1 MRPDAGH
8 DSAAPVK
15 ALPAIPVYT
24 AGHSPPMNASTP
36 LARQNSGELL
46 RAIIDNLAEGVLIY
60 DSGCR
65 VITANPA
72 AEAILGRTLA
82 DLVGTRPSERE
93 CAASPVDP
101 EAWPVER
108 HPPIETLATG
118 QPFRD
123 VVKGVMRP
131 DGTRVWLSV
140 STTLVDLPAP
150 YGGQGVVGSFVDV
163 TATVEARRAL
173 EKSEQRF
180 RDLTELSADWY
191 WEQDAEYR
199 FIDMS
204 LGTQSMGVPAQRFL
218 GQHRWDFPWLNMT
231 EADWAAHR
239 AQLDR
244 REVFRDLQ
252 LRRRD
257 EKGESVVI
265 SVSGKPVF
273 DAQGRFTGYRGV
285 GRNITQRKRTK
296 RSLREIA
303 ERFRSLTELSSDW
316 YWEMDEE
323 LRFTY
328 VSEGIRKVR
337 GIGPE
342 TLIGK
347 RRWDTDRAGGD
358 DEMVRHRATLEAH
371 LPFKDFVL
379 ARTNADGRVT
389 YVSHTGRPIFDD
401 KGVFRGYRGVAR
413 DITARMRAEEDLAR
427 MAHYDV
433 LTGLPNRA
441 LLQGRLKRA
450 MARADRSQTL
460 LAVMFIDLDQF
471 KEINDSLG
479 HAMGDAVLKETAIR
493 LESCL
498 RSTDT
503 VARLGGDEF
512 TVLLEDVRSVEEVS
526 RIADKLLRSISERA
540 DVAGHELHLSTS
552 IGVTVYPLDDQDAD
566 TLLRNADLA
575 MYHAK
580 QEGRNNVQFFSP
592 DMSERTEKRV
602 DLLGRLR
609 GAVARNELQLYY
621 QPQVDVRSGSIIGV
635 EALLR
640 WNDRERG
647 LIEPAEFI
655 PLAEDSGLILP
666 IGEWVL
672 REACSQA
679 RCWLDA
685 GLGPITMAVNLSAR
699 QFRQKNLVQM
709 VSAILADTG
718 LPPEH
723 LELEIT
729 ESTMMHRAEEAAA
742 GLRALHQTGVQ
753 ISLDDFGT
761 GYSSLA
767 YLHRFQVHTLKVD
780 QSFVRDIKS
789 DRDDAAIVSTV
800 ITLAKQLKLKA
811 LAEGVETR
819 EQLAFLRT
827 RGCDSY
833 QGFLFCRPQPAAEI
847 EALLRS
853 LREPA
858 PRARGKKIRA

>member
-1 MRPDAGH
+1 
-8 DSAAPVK
+8 
-15 ALPAIPVYT
+15 
-24 AGHSPPMNASTP
+24 MNDRAP
-36 LARQNSGELL
+36 LAKYSGELL
-46 RAIIDNLAEGVLIY
+46 RAVIDNLAEGVLIY
-60 DSGCR
+60 DSDGK

-72 AEAILGRTLA
+72 AETILGRSLQE
-82 DLVGTRPSERE
+82 LVGTRPTDRG
-93 CAASPVDP
+93 CVASPIDP
-101 EAWPVER
+101 VAWPVDR
-108 HPPIETLATG
+108 HPPLDTLATG
-118 QPFRD
+118 QPHRD
-123 VVKGVMRP
+123 VVKGVLRG
-131 DGTRVWLSV
+131 DGRRVWISV
-140 STTLVDLPAP
+140 STTAVDLPAP
-150 YGGQGVVGSFVDV
+150 YGGRGVVGSFVDV
-163 TATVEARRAL
+163 TATVEGRHAL
-173 EKSEQRF
+173 ERSEHRF

-191 WEQDAEYR
+191 WEQDAQYR
-199 FIDMS
+199 FTDMS
-204 LGTQSMGVPAQRFL
+204 IGTRAMGMQPENFIGKR
-218 GQHRWDFPWLNMT
+218 RWDFPWLNMS
-231 EADWAAHR
+231 EQDWADHR
-239 AQLDR
+239 ALLER
-244 REVFRDLQ
+244 REPFRDLQ

-257 EKGESVVI
+257 EKGESVIV

-273 DAQGRFTGYRGV
+273 DASGRFSGYRGV

-316 YWEMDEE
+316 YWEMDAE

-337 GIGPE
+337 GINPE
-342 TLIGK
+342 SLIGK
-347 RRWDTDRAGGD
+347 RRWDFDRGGGGE
-358 DEMVRHRATLEAH
+358 EMVRHRATLEGH
-371 LPFKDFVL
+371 LPFRDFVL
-379 ARTNADGRVT
+379 ARTSEDGRVT
-389 YVSHTGRPIFDD
+389 YVSHTGKPIFDD
-401 KGVFRGYRGVAR
+401 KGSFRGYRGVAR
-413 DITARMRAEEDLAR
+413 DITAQKRAEEDLAR
-427 MAHYDV
+427 MAHYDA

-450 MARADRSQTL
+450 MARADRSRTL
-460 LAVMFIDLDQF
+460 LAVMFLDLDQF
-471 KEINDSLG
+471 KEVNDSLG
-479 HAMGDAVLKETAIR
+479 HAVGDAVLKETALR

-512 TVLLEDVRSVEEVS
+512 TILLEDVRSAEEIT

-552 IGVTVYPLDDQDAD
+552 IGVTVYPIDDHDAD

-602 DLLGRLR
+602 DMLGRLR
-609 GAVARNELQLYY
+609 GAVSRKELQLYY
-621 QPQVDVRSGSIIGV
+621 QPQVDVRSGAVIGV

-647 LIEPAEFI
+647 LVEPAEFI
-655 PLAEDSGLILP
+655 PLAEETGLILP

-672 REACSQA
+672 REACLQA
-679 RCWLDA
+679 KRWLDR
-685 GLGPITMAVNLSAR
+685 GLGPLTMAVNLSAR

-709 VSAILADTG
+709 VSAILAETG
-718 LPPEH
+718 LPPAC

-729 ESTMMHRAEEAAA
+729 ESTMMHRTEEAAA
-742 GLRALHQTGVQ
+742 GLRALHETGVQ

-833 QGFLFCRPQPAAEI
+833 QGFLFCRPLPAPEI
-847 EALLRS
+847 EALLAS
-853 LREPA
+853 LRQPG
-858 PRARGKKIRA
+858 PKVRPKKVKA

>member
-1 MRPDAGH
+1 
-8 DSAAPVK
+8 
-15 ALPAIPVYT
+15 
-24 AGHSPPMNASTP
+24 
-36 LARQNSGELL
+36 
-46 RAIIDNLAEGVLIY
+46 
-60 DSGCR
+60 
-65 VITANPA
+65 
-72 AEAILGRTLA
+72 
-82 DLVGTRPSERE
+82 
-93 CAASPVDP
+93 
-101 EAWPVER
+101 
-108 HPPIETLATG
+108 
-118 QPFRD
+118 
-123 VVKGVMRP
+123 
-131 DGTRVWLSV
+131 
-140 STTLVDLPAP
+140 
-150 YGGQGVVGSFVDV
+150 
-163 TATVEARRAL
+163 
-173 EKSEQRF
+173 
-180 RDLTELSADWY
+180 
-191 WEQDAEYR
+191 
-199 FIDMS
+199 MS
-204 LGTQSMGVPAQRFL
+204 
-218 GQHRWDFPWLNMT
+218 

-252 LRRRD
+252 LRRRND
-257 EKGESVVI
+257 KGETVVI

-273 DAQGRFTGYRGV
+273 DAQGNFTGYRGV
-285 GRNITQRKRTK
+285 GRNISKQKRTK
-296 RSLREIA
+296 RSLHEIA

-316 YWEMDEE
+316 YWEMDAD

-337 GIGPE
+337 GFGPE
-342 TLIGK
+342 ALIGK
-347 RRWDTDRAGGD
+347 RRWDTEGVGGD
-358 DEMVRHRATLEAH
+358 EDMARHRATLEAH

-379 ARTNADGRVT
+379 ARTSSDGHVT

-413 DITARMRAEEDLAR
+413 DITARKRAEDDLAH
-427 MAHYDV
+427 MAHYDA

-450 MARADRSQTL
+450 MARADRGQTL

-503 VARLGGDEF
+503 VARIGGDEF
-512 TVLLEDVRSVEEVS
+512 TVLLEDVRNVDEIS
-526 RIADKLLRSISERA
+526 RVADKLLRSISERA
-540 DVAGHELHLSTS
+540 EVAGHEMHLSTS
-552 IGVTVYPLDDQDAD
+552 IGVTVYPLDDHDAD

-602 DLLGRLR
+602 DMLGRLR
-609 GAVARNELQLYY
+609 GAVARDELQLYY

-647 LIEPAEFI
+647 VIEPSEFI
-655 PLAEDSGLILP
+655 PLAEDTGLILP

-672 REACSQA
+672 REACAQA
-679 RCWLDA
+679 KRWLDA
-685 GLGPITMAVNLSAR
+685 DLGPISMAVNLSAR

-718 LPPEH
+718 LPPGN

-742 GLRALHQTGVQ
+742 CLRALHETGVQ

-800 ITLAKQLKLKA
+800 ITLAKQLRLKA

-819 EQLAFLRT
+819 EQLAFLRA

-833 QGFLFCRPQPAAEI
+833 QGFLFCRPRPAAEI
-847 EALLRS
+847 EELLRS

-858 PRARGKKIRA
+858 TRARAKKVKA

>member
-1 MRPDAGH
+1 M
-8 DSAAPVK
+8 
-15 ALPAIPVYT
+15 T
-24 AGHSPPMNASTP
+24 ASTT
-36 LARQNSGELL
+36 LASHGSDLL
-46 RAIIDNLAEGVLIY
+46 RAVIDHLAEGVLIY
-60 DSGCR
+60 DGDGH

-72 AEAILGRTLA
+72 AEAILGRPLA
-82 DLVGTRPSERE
+82 ELVGSRPTDRG
-93 CAASPVDP
+93 CVASPIDP
-101 EAWPVER
+101 IAWPVDR
-108 HPPIETLATG
+108 HPPLDTLATG
-118 QPFRD
+118 QPHRE
-123 VVKGVMRP
+123 VVKGVLRP
-131 DGTRVWLSV
+131 DGRRVWISV
-140 STTLVDLPAP
+140 STTPVDLPAP
-150 YGGQGVVGSFVDV
+150 YRGRGVVGSFVDV
-163 TATVEARRAL
+163 TAAVEARRAL
-173 EKSEQRF
+173 QQSEQRF

-191 WEQDAEYR
+191 WEQDTEYR
-199 FIDMS
+199 FVDVS
-204 LGTQSMGVPAQRFL
+204 LGTQTL
-218 GQHRWDFPWLNMT
+218 GIPPQNFIGKHRWDFAWLNMT
-231 EADWAAHR
+231 EQDWAEHR

-252 LRRRD
+252 LRRRG
-257 EKGESVVI
+257 ENGESVVI
-265 SVSGKPVF
+265 SVTGKPVF
-273 DAQGRFTGYRGV
+273 DAEGRFSGYRGV

-296 RSLREIA
+296 RSLHEIA

-316 YWEMDEE
+316 YWEMDAE

-337 GIGPE
+337 GIAPE

-347 RRWDTDRAGGD
+347 RRWDTDRVGGD
-358 DEMVRHRATLEAH
+358 EEMARHRTTLEGH

-379 ARTNADGRVT
+379 ARAGADGRVT

-401 KGVFRGYRGVAR
+401 TGNFRGYRGVAR
-413 DITARMRAEEDLAR
+413 DITARVRAEEDLAR
-427 MAHYDV
+427 MAHYDA

-450 MARADRSQTL
+450 MARADRGQTM
-460 LAVMFIDLDQF
+460 LAVLFLDLDQF

-479 HAMGDAVLKETAIR
+479 HAMGDAVLKEASLR

-503 VARLGGDEF
+503 VARIGGDEF
-512 TVLLEDVRSVEEVS
+512 TILLEDVRNVEEIS
-526 RIADKLLRSISERA
+526 RVADKLLRSLSGPA
-540 DVAGHELHLSTS
+540 DIAGHELHLSTS
-552 IGVTVYPLDDQDAD
+552 IGVTVYPLDDHDAD

-609 GAVARNELQLYY
+609 GAISRGELELYY
-621 QPQVDVRSGSIIGV
+621 QPQVDVRSGNVIGV

-640 WNDRERG
+640 WNDRDRG
-647 LIEPAEFI
+647 VIEPLQFV
-655 PLAEDSGLILP
+655 PLAEETGLILP

-672 REACSQA
+672 REACKQA
-679 RCWLDA
+679 KIWLDA
-685 GLGPITMAVNLSAR
+685 GMGPITMAVNLSAR

-709 VSAILADTG
+709 VSATLEDTG
-718 LPPEH
+718 LPAAH

-742 GLRALHQTGVQ
+742 VLRALHETGVQ
-753 ISLDDFGT
+753 LSLDDFGT

-833 QGFLFCRPQPAAEI
+833 QGFLFCRPRPAAEI
-847 EALLRS
+847 TQLLAG

-858 PRARGKKIRA
+858 PKAKARKVKA